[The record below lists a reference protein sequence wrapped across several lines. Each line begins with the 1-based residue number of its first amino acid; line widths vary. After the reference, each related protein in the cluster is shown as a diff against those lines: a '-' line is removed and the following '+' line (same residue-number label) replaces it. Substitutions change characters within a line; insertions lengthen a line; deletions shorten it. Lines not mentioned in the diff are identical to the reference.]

1 MMNRKFLFTAL
12 ASCSLFACSAQTP
25 ENIKEVVKSPASD
38 AVNQY
43 TLSDYYRDNQTL
55 EVRVNEIF
63 NNMRDEQRVGQMIV
77 PAVGRLGKPDAEVE
91 ELIKKNWI
99 GGVLL
104 LNGSKESFKN
114 YIARFDS
121 LSKSNGGLPLIYSAD
136 AEPSLINRKIE
147 GTPTIVK
154 TSQIQDSASAA
165 QVARQINQE
174 LKDIGILYNYAPVV
188 DLSLQNQ
195 AIGNRSFGSDPEKV
209 TALANAFIQATQ
221 EEGIVATAKHFP
233 GHGLVK
239 GDSHHKLVFIDGEMK
254 EAPLYQDLIEQGVL
268 SIMVGHIAVENNPA
282 YNTNGQPATLSRKIV
297 TELLKEQM
305 GFEGIIT
312 TDAMNM
318 GAVASI
324 PNAGLEAVKAGNDMI
339 LMPLDEKKLVY
350 GILEEMNNNEA
361 FREQVYDSVKK
372 IIRMKLTAGVME

>member
-1 MMNRKFLFTAL
+1 MMKTKLLLAAL
-12 ASCSLFACSAQTP
+12 ASFSLFSCSAQTTDTVGKGP
-25 ENIKEVVKSPASD
+25 TSPASG

-55 EVRVNEIF
+55 ELRVNEIF
-63 NNMRDEQRVGQMIV
+63 DNMRDEQRVGQMIV

-91 ELIKKNWI
+91 ELVKKNWI
-99 GGVLL
+99 GGILL

-121 LSKSNGGLPLIYSAD
+121 LSQAHKGLPLIYSAD

-147 GTPTIVK
+147 GTPAIVK

-174 LKDIGILYNYAPVV
+174 LLDIGIRYNYAPVV

-195 AIGNRSFGSDPEKV
+195 AIGNRSFGSEAEKV
-209 TALANAFIQATQ
+209 TDLANSFIQATQ
-221 EEGIVATAKHFP
+221 EAGIVATAKHFP

-254 EAPLYQDLIEQGVL
+254 EAPLYQDLIEEGVL
-268 SIMVGHIAVENNPA
+268 SIMVGHIAVENNPT
-282 YNTNGQPATLSRKIV
+282 YNTNGQPATLSREIV
-297 TELLKEQM
+297 TDLLKEQM

-350 GILEEMNNNEA
+350 ALLKEMEQNED
-361 FREQVYDSVKK
+361 FQEQVYESVKK
-372 IIRMKLTAGVME
+372 IIRMKLAAGVME

>member
-1 MMNRKFLFTAL
+1 MYTKILCTL
-12 ASCSLFACSAQTP
+12 LTSLSLIACNAQTT
-25 ENIKEVVKSPASD
+25 EESNTLSP
-38 AVNQY
+38 VQKY
-43 TLSDYYRDNQTL
+43 TLKDFFRTNEML
-55 EVRVNEIF
+55 EVQVEDIF
-63 NNMRDEQRVGQMIV
+63 NRLRDEQRVGQMVV

-91 ELIKKNWI
+91 ELVQKQLI
-99 GGVLL
+99 GGILL

-121 LSKSNGGLPLIYSAD
+121 ISRSQGGVPLFYSAD

-154 TSQIQDSASAA
+154 TSQIPDSAASAQA
-165 QVARQINQE
+165 AKQINAE
-174 LKDIGILYNYAPVV
+174 LKEIGIRYNYAPVV

-195 AIGNRSFGSDPEKV
+195 AIGNRSYGSDSERV
-209 TALANAFIQATQ
+209 TKLANAFIQATQ
-221 EEGIVATAKHFP
+221 EGGVLATAKHFP

-254 EAPLYQDLIEQGVL
+254 EVPLYQDLIDQEVM
-268 SIMVGHIAVENNPA
+268 SIMVGHIAVENNPT
-282 YNTNGQPATLSRKIV
+282 YNTDGQPATLSRKIV

-305 GFEGIIT
+305 GFKGIVT

-339 LMPLDEKKLVY
+339 LMPLNEKELVY
-350 GILEEMNNNEA
+350 AILEEMEKDPA
-361 FREQVYDSVKK
+361 FKEQVYESVKK
-372 IIRMKLTAGVME
+372 IIRMKLAAGLII